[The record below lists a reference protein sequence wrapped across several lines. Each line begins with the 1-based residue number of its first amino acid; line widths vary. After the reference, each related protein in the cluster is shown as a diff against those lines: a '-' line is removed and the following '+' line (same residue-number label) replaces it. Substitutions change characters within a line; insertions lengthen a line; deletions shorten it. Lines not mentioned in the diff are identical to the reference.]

1 MKKHF
6 YLFAAMLMALMG
18 LSLTACG
25 DDNDEP
31 NNGGDIV
38 GTWDGEF
45 FHWFEATDY
54 NDGIYE
60 SSKGYTRFYDDNT

>member
-6 YLFAAMLMALMG
+6 YLFAAMLMTLMG

-31 NNGGDIV
+31 NNGGDII

-45 FHWFEATDY
+45 FEY
-54 NDGIYE
+54 
-60 SSKGYTRFYDDNT
+60 